1 MNLNEYQEKASRTI
15 NQKNNDIELQR
26 HALFG
31 LASEVGE
38 LHGLYQKIYQ
48 GHGLN
53 LIHVKKELG
62 DILWFIA
69 EFCTASGWKLDD
81 IAKLNI
87 EKLKARYPDGFRE
100 VESIHRD
107 MYDI

>member
-1 MNLNEYQEKASRTI
+1 MDFNEYQEKASRTI

-81 IAKLNI
+81 IAKINI
-87 EKLKARYPDGFRE
+87 EKLKGRYPDGFSE
-100 VESIHRD
+100 NDSLYRD
-107 MYDI
+107 IYDV